1 MYLGLNFC
9 LYFLYVFANVHQQV
23 YFVTE
28 FFPTFFLFQYRKGG
42 GAAWVYFIDQKIPVN
57 ANSFIMR
64 NLSAD
69 STYSLKLAAKNEL
82 GMGEFD
88 TYHSE
93 VKTLNVDPSYVPQVV
108 VKGIT
113 WNSISLGWDSPP
125 LDKMPNIRDYIT
137 YYKITRETSN
147 EEVKT

>member
-1 MYLGLNFC
+1 M
-9 LYFLYVFANVHQQV
+9 FLHQQV

-93 VKTLNVDPSYVPQVV
+93 VKTLNVDPTYVPQVV

>member
-1 MYLGLNFC
+1 M
-9 LYFLYVFANVHQQV
+9 
-23 YFVTE
+23 
-28 FFPTFFLFQYRKGG
+28 QYRKGG

-93 VKTLNVDPSYVPQVV
+93 VKTLK
-108 VKGIT
+108 VKKLKNWKSQIFIHRG
-113 WNSISLGWDSPP
+113 
-125 LDKMPNIRDYIT
+125 K
-137 YYKITRETSN
+137 K
-147 EEVKT
+147 

>member
-1 MYLGLNFC
+1 MYLDSTSICISFMYLPM
-9 LYFLYVFANVHQQV
+9 LPPLHSTL
-23 YFVTE
+23 YFVTN
-28 FFPTFFLFQYRKGG
+28 FFFYFFSLQYRKGG

-93 VKTLNVDPSYVPQVV
+93 VKTLK
-108 VKGIT
+108 VKKRKFWKIEKSKKNLKTTKKGEFR
-113 WNSISLGWDSPP
+113 
-125 LDKMPNIRDYIT
+125 KIR
-137 YYKITRETSN
+137 
-147 EEVKT
+147 KTKN

>member
-1 MYLGLNFC
+1 MTN
-9 LYFLYVFANVHQQV
+9 
-23 YFVTE
+23 
-28 FFPTFFLFQYRKGG
+28 FFPTFFPLQYRKGG
-42 GAAWVYFIDQKIPVN
+42 GSAWVYFIDQKIPVN

-93 VKTLNVDPSYVPQVV
+93 VKTLK
-108 VKGIT
+108 VK
-113 WNSISLGWDSPP
+113 
-125 LDKMPNIRDYIT
+125 
-137 YYKITRETSN
+137 KIEKLKKSN
-147 EEVKT
+147 FHRGKKSEKQIKWEG

>member
-1 MYLGLNFC
+1 MTN
-9 LYFLYVFANVHQQV
+9 
-23 YFVTE
+23 
-28 FFPTFFLFQYRKGG
+28 FFPTFIPLQYRKGG
-42 GAAWVYFIDQKIPVN
+42 GSAWVYFIDQKIPVN

-93 VKTLNVDPSYVPQVV
+93 VKTLKVTKLKKRRKVKYSY
-108 VKGIT
+108 KKSEKNT
-113 WNSISLGWDSPP
+113 
-125 LDKMPNIRDYIT
+125 DK
-137 YYKITRETSN
+137 
-147 EEVKT
+147 V

>member
-1 MYLGLNFC
+1 MTN
-9 LYFLYVFANVHQQV
+9 
-23 YFVTE
+23 
-28 FFPTFFLFQYRKGG
+28 FFPTFFPLQYRKGG
-42 GAAWVYFIDQKIPVN
+42 GSAWVYFIDQKIPVN

-93 VKTLNVDPSYVPQVV
+93 VKTLK
-108 VKGIT
+108 VKKEKKEIRKKFRKKNQKKLEKIGKSGIKIRKVFRKNLEKN
-113 WNSISLGWDSPP
+113 WRNS
-125 LDKMPNIRDYIT
+125 MA
-137 YYKITRETSN
+137 
-147 EEVKT
+147 

>member
-1 MYLGLNFC
+1 MYLPMLPP
-9 LYFLYVFANVHQQV
+9 LHSTL
-23 YFVTE
+23 YFVTN
-28 FFPTFFLFQYRKGG
+28 FFFYFFSLQYRKGG

-93 VKTLNVDPSYVPQVV
+93 VKTLK
-108 VKGIT
+108 VKKKEK
-113 WNSISLGWDSPP
+113 NQKKKKS
-125 LDKMPNIRDYIT
+125 K
-137 YYKITRETSN
+137 K
-147 EEVKT
+147 